1 MKIFNG
7 KSDTK
12 LGFDNLHII
21 NKILLE
27 VVQVTAVAYTVYAME
42 ESPGSTGQYVRHL
55 RIP

>member
-12 LGFDNLHII
+12 LGFDNLQII

-27 VVQVTAVAYTVYAME
+27 VVRVTAVAYTVYAME